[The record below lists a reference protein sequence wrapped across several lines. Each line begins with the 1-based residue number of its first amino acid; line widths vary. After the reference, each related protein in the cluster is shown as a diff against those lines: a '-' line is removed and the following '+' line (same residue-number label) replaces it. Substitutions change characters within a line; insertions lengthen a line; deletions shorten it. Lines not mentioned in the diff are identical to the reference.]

1 MEKRRTPLFVLI
13 LLLAISAVS
22 ILGTALFV
30 KREEAETATKGK
42 TLKVVASFY
51 PVYISALNVTDGVEG
66 VELSNLTEPTTGC
79 LHDYTLTPKDMKTL
93 SKADVLLV
101 NGGGIE
107 NFVADVAKA
116 YPKLKIVDI
125 SKDLKVED
133 HDHSDTKEHSQ
144 ESDADT
150 EDHDHE
156 HDQEN
161 NAHYWMSLPLY
172 RQQVKTMAT
181 ELAKIDSVHASQ
193 YEANGKTYDGKLAEL
208 AKEEE
213 NLKGRLS
220 HAVVFHEAFSYFC
233 NDLGCQVEYTL
244 DLDEERQVSAGEVRD
259 TLNAL
264 KTMDPKVVIAEE
276 TYGKK
281 MAERM
286 KAEVGASIIYL
297 DPLTRG
303 QGNYSKDAYLDG
315 MRENLNRL
323 AEGLKQIQLQIQIQL
338 QLQ

>member
-133 HDHSDTKEHSQ
+133 HDH
-144 ESDADT
+144 
-150 EDHDHE
+150 
-156 HDQEN
+156 EN

-172 RQQVKTMAT
+172 RQQVTTMAT
-181 ELAKIDSVHASQ
+181 ELAKIDRAHASQ
-193 YEANGKTYDGKLAEL
+193 YEANAKTYDGKLAEL

-213 NLKGRLS
+213 NLKGMLS
-220 HAVVFHEAFSYFC
+220 NAVVFHEAFAYFC
-233 NDLGCQVEYTL
+233 NDLGCQVGYTL

-264 KTMDPKVVIAEE
+264 KTMDSKVVIAEE

-286 KAEVGASIIYL
+286 KADVGAGIIYL

-323 AEGLKQIQLQIQIQL
+323 AEGLKQLQ
-338 QLQ
+338 

>member
-42 TLKVVASFY
+42 ILNVVASFY

-133 HDHSDTKEHSQ
+133 HD
-144 ESDADT
+144 
-150 EDHDHE
+150 
-156 HDQEN
+156 QEN

-181 ELAKIDSVHASQ
+181 ELAKIDRVHASQ
-193 YEANGKTYDGKLAEL
+193 YEANGKIYDGKLAEL

-264 KTMDPKVVIAEE
+264 KTMDSKVVIAEE

-286 KAEVGASIIYL
+286 KVEVGASIIYL

-315 MRENLNRL
+315 MKENLNRL
-323 AEGLKQIQLQIQIQL
+323 TEGLKKLQL
-338 QLQ
+338 QLQLQLQ

>member
-42 TLKVVASFY
+42 ILNVVASFY

-133 HDHSDTKEHSQ
+133 HD
-144 ESDADT
+144 
-150 EDHDHE
+150 
-156 HDQEN
+156 QEN

-193 YEANGKTYDGKLAEL
+193 YEANGKIYDGKLAEL

-264 KTMDPKVVIAEE
+264 KTMDSKVVIAEE

-286 KAEVGASIIYL
+286 KVEVGASIIYL

-315 MRENLNRL
+315 MKENLNRL
-323 AEGLKQIQLQIQIQL
+323 TEGLKKLQL